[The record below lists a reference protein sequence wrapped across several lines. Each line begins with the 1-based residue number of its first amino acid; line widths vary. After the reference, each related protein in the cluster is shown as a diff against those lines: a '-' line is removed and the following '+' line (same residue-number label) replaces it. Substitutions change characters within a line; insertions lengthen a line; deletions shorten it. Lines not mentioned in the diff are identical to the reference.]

1 MLTVTVKYKDNVYTY
16 PKNITLL
23 EISNNF
29 KSEYKYDIIIA
40 SVNNKVTE
48 LNRKIEKDC
57 TDDFYDIKHELGN
70 IVYERGLTYLYIKAV
85 KDVLNCDVL
94 IEHSIDKG
102 IYTRLIK
109 DIDLSSSDV
118 ENIKNVWRN

>member
-57 TDDFYDIKHELGN
+57 TVDFYDITHVLGN
-70 IVYERGLTYLYIKAV
+70 RVYERGLTYLYIKAV
-85 KDVLNCDVL
+85 KMF
-94 IEHSIDKG
+94 
-102 IYTRLIK
+102 
-109 DIDLSSSDV
+109 
-118 ENIKNVWRN
+118 